1 MEPAVT
7 RNSPSPPAHLSPG
20 EGGIASPASPVVRE
34 GPRPSLWPV
43 TLAAGMTLLLFGF
56 VSGLLFSAAGVALMA
71 IAIGGWIGELRR
83 E

>member
-1 MEPAVT
+1 
-7 RNSPSPPAHLSPG
+7 
-20 EGGIASPASPVVRE
+20 
-34 GPRPSLWPV
+34 V